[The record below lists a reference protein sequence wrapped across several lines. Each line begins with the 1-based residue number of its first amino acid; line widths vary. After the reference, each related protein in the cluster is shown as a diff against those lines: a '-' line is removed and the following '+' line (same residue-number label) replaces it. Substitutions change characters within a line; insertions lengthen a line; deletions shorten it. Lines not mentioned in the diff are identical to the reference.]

1 MPYIGRGPA
10 KSGAFRILDDFS
22 ASFDG
27 SETTFALTVGS
38 TALTVGLPETLIIAV
53 DGVIQEPGTG
63 FTISGSNIVFG
74 SAPQDSATFWG
85 VELGDV
91 GGIADNIVDGKITT
105 AKLASGVLDTDISSV
120 SGSDD
125 TVASAKAIKTYVD
138 AQVATENQISE
149 MNDVTLSSI
158 GSGEL
163 LKWNGSAWVN
173 NTLAEAGITSTSPA
187 GNAGS
192 IQFSDGS
199 AFAADNG
206 QLHWD
211 ATNNRLGIGTASPAK
226 PLHISLGSS
235 GGSAR
240 ATSFIV
246 LEDDTTDE
254 IGIQFLMPG
263 TSGTPQQSIFFGD
276 AADGTRGSIIYDHI
290 DDMMRIG
297 TGGGT
302 RVKIDSNGYM
312 DFKTIACSLRISS
325 NQNVTS
331 GDENHV
337 VAWDTTIA
345 DDYTDATYTN
355 GMHHTSVTGPYSNN
369 KRIYAP
375 IAGWYL
381 VGAQAGWQGD
391 EDGVRRVQILHNG
404 TVTYMDRYTL
414 NAASPYDDPRHI
426 CTGILY
432 MSAGQY
438 IEVETLQNSGVTRY
452 LIANNVTRVWMAK
465 IG

>member
-63 FTISGSNIVFG
+63 YTISGSNIVFG

-158 GSGEL
+158 GSGEI
-163 LKWNGSAWVN
+163 LKWDGSAWIN

-187 GNAGS
+187 GNSGS
-192 IQFSDGS
+192 IQFSNGS
-199 AFAADNG
+199 AFTADDG

-226 PLHISLGSS
+226 SLHLYQGAHTS
-235 GGSAR
+235 GTSRVR
-240 ATSFIV
+240 ATSMIV

-276 AADGTRGSIIYDHI
+276 AADGTVGSIIYDHE
-290 DDMMRIG
+290 DDAFRIQAGG
-297 TGGGT
+297 TGSQMTITGGNTGYVSSKGLACLLMPLNNSENVIATSTDTIVMWGGT
-302 RVKIDSNGYM
+302 LYDSFDM
-312 DFKTIACSLRISS
+312 HDAS
-325 NQNVTS
+325 TS
-331 GDENHV
+331 
-337 VAWDTTIA
+337 DTTRQRIVMPV
-345 DDYTDATYTN
+345 DGFYMV
-355 GMHHTSVTGPYSNN
+355 GVT
-369 KRIYAP
+369 I
-375 IAGWYL
+375 
-381 VGAQAGWQGD
+381 GWQGNSGTGILRIQIKKNND
-391 EDGVRRVQILHNG
+391 TRATVRYNPESG
-404 TVTYMDRYTL
+404 E
-414 NAASPYDDPRHI
+414 DPRHE
-426 CTGILY
+426 CVVMDY
-432 MSAGQY
+432 FSANQY
-438 IEVETLQNSGVTRY
+438 AEVVVHQSCGNNRYVDRNSSRFWAVKV
-452 LIANNVTRVWMAK
+452 A
-465 IG
+465 